1 GVGQR
6 GTDGARGQ
14 TEQVQHGLDG
24 DDPLSAE
31 DTGVHRGQPAVYGQR
46 LGDLARVE
54 GVDHLLEVAADDVAD
69 NTHKTRAPHRQHRQV
84 EDVGTAVEGQVG
96 AFHHP
101 GAGAQIVLGVLVG
114 DDARVLGEPHQRLG
128 GDRST
133 GAVRDVVEHHRQFG
147 GIGDGGEVAD

>member
-1 GVGQR
+1 DLPSFPTRRSSDLKTFDVDGTGRDGLVRGQADGALDPGGGQVLAQERLQLGGGVGQR

-84 EDVGTAVEGQVG
+84 EDVG
-96 AFHHP
+96 
-101 GAGAQIVLGVLVG
+101 
-114 DDARVLGEPHQRLG
+114 
-128 GDRST
+128 
-133 GAVRDVVEHHRQFG
+133 
-147 GIGDGGEVAD
+147 